1 VRLVLVE
8 GNYLLLDRDG
18 WNALTFDTTM
28 MLDVPR
34 ETLRQRLMKRW
45 AEHGKSSEEIGQQVD
60 SSDMLNV
67 DLIQTSSRPAD
78 YGLRF

>member
-1 VRLVLVE
+1 
-8 GNYLLLDRDG
+8 
-18 WNALTFDTTM
+18 M